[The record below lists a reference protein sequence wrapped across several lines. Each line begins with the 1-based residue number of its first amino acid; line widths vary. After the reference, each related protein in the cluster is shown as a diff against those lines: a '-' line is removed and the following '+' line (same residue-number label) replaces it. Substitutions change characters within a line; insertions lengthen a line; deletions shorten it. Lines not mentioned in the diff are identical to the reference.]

1 MKVIDMF
8 VERDEAIIIG
18 AVAISALCLA
28 SQVPIRHLI

>member
-18 AVAISALCLA
+18 AVALSALCVA
-28 SQVPIRHLI
+28 FEVPIPHPI

>member
-18 AVAISALCLA
+18 SCGAVVAAF
-28 SQVPIRHLI
+28 RLIFCT